1 MNAFPSSQPSRIAAT
16 LDSVSTDGRSFTL
29 ALPDGEI
36 VHGTI
41 VREEI
46 ESIAEHVGSEVLV
59 LGYAHFD
66 ETGQFLRIDAKEFVA
81 ACESDR
87 FFACVPKPRLQSFAD
102 EESHRQPQTSTTG
115 VNAIWGKWPGDET
128 DEELRAL
135 LKEIE

>member
-1 MNAFPSSQPSRIAAT
+1 MNASTTSQPSRIAAT

-29 ALPDGEI
+29 ALTDGEI
-36 VHGTI
+36 MQGTI

-46 ESIAEHVGSEVLV
+46 ESIAEHIGSEVLV

-66 ETGQFLRIDAKEFVA
+66 EAGRFLRIDAEEIVA
-81 ACESDR
+81 AGESDR
-87 FFACVPKPRLQSFAD
+87 FFARVPKPRLQSIAD
-102 EESHRQPQTSTTG
+102 DESHRQPQTSTTG

-135 LKEIE
+135 LKEIK